1 MIGELPDTITCDNRQ
16 YSIRTDFR
24 IALRIM
30 VAFQDPELKP
40 YEKWMIML
48 KLLVIDFDE
57 IVDTETAVDECIKF
71 LDAGN
76 TEPSRSHTKLYDWEQ
91 DEQMIFS
98 SINKNAGHDV
108 RNDKEMH
115 WWTFMGLFNEIGDG
129 MFAQV
134 IRIRRK
140 RAKHQ
145 KLEKE
150 EIEFYRENRN
160 IIDIKR
166 KMSDEEKEQMSRIN
180 EMYM

>member
-40 YEKWMIML
+40 YEKWMVML

-76 TEPSRSHTKLYDWEQ
+76 TDPSRSHTKD
-91 DEQMIFS
+91 
-98 SINKNAGHDV
+98 
-108 RNDKEMH
+108 
-115 WWTFMGLFNEIGDG
+115 
-129 MFAQV
+129 
-134 IRIRRK
+134 RK
-140 RAKHQ
+140 
-145 KLEKE
+145 
-150 EIEFYRENRN
+150 
-160 IIDIKR
+160 
-166 KMSDEEKEQMSRIN
+166 SVV
-180 EMYM
+180 

>member
-1 MIGELPDTITCDNRQ
+1 MIGELPDSIICDNRQ
-16 YSIRTDFR
+16 YAIRTDYR

-30 VAFQDPELKP
+30 AAFQDPELNQS
-40 YEKWMIML
+40 EKLIVML
-48 KLLVIDFDE
+48 QLLIIDFDK
-57 IVDTETAVDECIKF
+57 IIDTKKAVDECIKF

-76 TEPSRSHTKLYDWEQ
+76 TDPSGSHTKLYDWEQ

-145 KLEKE
+145 KLDKE
-150 EIEFYRENRN
+150 EMEFYRENRN

>member
-76 TEPSRSHTKLYDWEQ
+76 TEPPRSHTKLYDWEQ

-140 RAKHQ
+140 HAKHQ
-145 KLEKE
+145 KLDKE
-150 EIEFYRENRN
+150 EMEFYRENRN

>member
-1 MIGELPDTITCDNRQ
+1 
-16 YSIRTDFR
+16 
-24 IALRIM
+24 
-30 VAFQDPELKP
+30 
-40 YEKWMIML
+40 MIML

-145 KLEKE
+145 KLEKKKWNFTE
-150 EIEFYRENRN
+150 KTETLLISNARCQMKKKNRCHESMKC
-160 IIDIKR
+160 ICKGEMIKVRR
-166 KMSDEEKEQMSRIN
+166 KSSNRHTT
-180 EMYM
+180 

>member
-1 MIGELPDTITCDNRQ
+1 
-16 YSIRTDFR
+16 
-24 IALRIM
+24 
-30 VAFQDPELKP
+30 
-40 YEKWMIML
+40 
-48 KLLVIDFDE
+48 
-57 IVDTETAVDECIKF
+57 
-71 LDAGN
+71 
-76 TEPSRSHTKLYDWEQ
+76 
-91 DEQMIFS
+91 
-98 SINKNAGHDV
+98 
-108 RNDKEMH
+108 
-115 WWTFMGLFNEIGDG
+115 

-150 EIEFYRENRN
+150 EMEFYRENRN

>member
-1 MIGELPDTITCDNRQ
+1 
-16 YSIRTDFR
+16 
-24 IALRIM
+24 
-30 VAFQDPELKP
+30 
-40 YEKWMIML
+40 
-48 KLLVIDFDE
+48 
-57 IVDTETAVDECIKF
+57 
-71 LDAGN
+71 
-76 TEPSRSHTKLYDWEQ
+76 
-91 DEQMIFS
+91 
-98 SINKNAGHDV
+98 
-108 RNDKEMH
+108 
-115 WWTFMGLFNEIGDG
+115 MGLFNEIGDG

-150 EIEFYRENRN
+150 EMEFYRENRN